1 MSAGSNGD
9 GYREARSVPRAPSP
23 AAPRPRPHRSTSND
37 YAALA
42 VAAGD
47 TEEDIDQAEEEAE
60 DASGP
65 ASGPLWP
72 LLPVLVAQAA
82 LSWRL
87 IHSNTAFLDEGTY
100 LYSGHQELANLIYGD
115 KVATYETFFS
125 GSPKLYPVL
134 AAVADRLG
142 GLAGA
147 RTLSLVFMLLATA
160 ALYLA
165 ARRIHGATAAFFA
178 TALFAAL
185 GPTQFLGG
193 YSTYDAMALAAL
205 AWAGY
210 FAVRFACGTGHGA
223 MVAGSLLVSL
233 AVWTKYAS
241 LLWVPIVVLIAALAG
256 PGRSVLGRS
265 RWNNGVRFAAG
276 VAVAVLLPIPLAGKL
291 YIHGFTQTT
300 LLRNPGHDAPSYV
313 AGEAA
318 KWVGAL
324 LVVAL
329 VGVFASYLRGRRRG
343 SGGTDFWLAAVL
355 LLGGVLAPANQIR
368 IHTWLSLQKHVD
380 FGAWFACVVA
390 GALLA
395 WIAEWL
401 HSTVRLPVLIAVALV
416 TVLVAGPLGVEG
428 ERQATHMFGAWPDS
442 SKLVAALKPYI
453 HSGTDQYLAED
464 YDVPAYYLRRSS
476 TWPQWHDLVGG
487 GQYQDPKTGVK
498 YTGTEGIE
506 QGITAHK
513 YAVIV
518 LDYAQTRSI
527 DEQVRPF
534 IDKAGY
540 RKLTT
545 IRTSNSAT
553 SGSYTIWVAPEGP

>member
-1 MSAGSNGD
+1 MSAGDNGG

-23 AAPRPRPHRSTSND
+23 AAPRPRQATGTD
-37 YAALA
+37 YASLA

-47 TEEDIDQAEEEAE
+47 TEEAIELAEAE
-60 DASGP
+60 VGHRSGTP
-65 ASGPLWP
+65 SGPLWP
-72 LLPVLVAQAA
+72 LLLVLPVQAV

-87 IHSNTAFLDEGTY
+87 IGSNTAFLDEGTY
-100 LYSGHQELANLIYGD
+100 LYSGHQEVANLLYGD

-125 GSPKLYPVL
+125 GSPKLYPVV
-134 AAVADRLG
+134 AATADRFG

-147 RTLSLVFMLLATA
+147 RTLSLVFMLLATV

-178 TALFAAL
+178 SALFAAL

-205 AWAGY
+205 AWAAF
-210 FAVRFACGTGHGA
+210 FAVRFASGTGHGS
-223 MVAGSLLVSL
+223 MSAGALLISL

-241 LLWVPIVVLIAALAG
+241 LLWVPVVVLIAVLAG
-256 PGRSVLGRS
+256 PGRAVLGRS
-265 RWNNGVRFAAG
+265 RWNNGVRFGLA
-276 VAVAVLLPIPLAGKL
+276 VVVAVLLPIPLAGRL

-300 LLRNPGHDAPSYV
+300 LLRSPGHDATSYV

-318 KWVGAL
+318 KWIGAL

-329 VGVFASYLRGRRRG
+329 VGVLAAYLRGRRRG
-343 SGGTDFWLAAVL
+343 TGGTDFWLAAVL

-380 FGAWFACVVA
+380 FGAWFACIVA

-401 HSTVRLPVLIAVALV
+401 HDRVRLPALIALPLVAALV
-416 TVLVAGPLGVEG
+416 VGPLGVEG
-428 ERQATHMFGAWPDS
+428 ERQAAHMFGAWPDS
-442 SKLVAALKPYI
+442 STLIAALKPYV
-453 HSGTDQYLAED
+453 HSGSDQYLVED

-487 GQYQDPKTGVK
+487 GQYQDPKTGVS

-506 QGITAHK
+506 KGITAHK
-513 YAVIV
+513 YALIV

-534 IDKAGY
+534 IDRAGY
-540 RKLTT
+540 RLLTT
-545 IRTSNSAT
+545 IRTSNSET
-553 SGSYTIWVAPEGP
+553 TGSYTIWVAPDGS